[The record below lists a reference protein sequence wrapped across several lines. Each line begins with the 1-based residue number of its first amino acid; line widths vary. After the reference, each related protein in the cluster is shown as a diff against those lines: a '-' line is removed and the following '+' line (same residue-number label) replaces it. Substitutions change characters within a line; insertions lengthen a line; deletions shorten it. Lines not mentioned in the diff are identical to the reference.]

1 MARCASAAPWR
12 ASRPRDRAYH
22 ERVREGFRCW
32 RRLEPERFA
41 VIDASGDEGA
51 VAAAIPAP
59 SMRGWRRRDP
69 SRGQPASLRPRGCR
83 AHHAPRLGKSGRLP
97 PAWLLRGPPGVGKA
111 TLAYRFARR
120 LLAGADHERAA
131 TDPGHAIFR
140 MVVNRA
146 HPDLRILKREIN
158 PKTGKLRRDI
168 AVEQVRD
175 TEIAL
180 HETAARD
187 GWKVPDRRSGRRAQ
201 PERRQRA
208 PQAAGGAAAEHG
220 HAAGVPTTGRA
231 APHHPFALH
240 AARPGTVAHG
250 RPDRRRWRVLAPELP
265 AERRAVLAELAE
277 GSPGRAL
284 ELEAVDRPGRY
295 TALLPKL
302 AQARTS
308 MAAGS
313 ISPADLA
320 KGGDGRGF
328 RSAADLLATTV
339 RRIATHKAGRVPQLE
354 LFPGEQALLDGLAA
368 GLGLDRWVAV
378 WDKLSAF
385 SVQVDRLNL
394 DPVQA
399 LLQVVAAI
407 GGSAPEPELSLV

>member
-1 MARCASAAPWR
+1 VIPPEANPHLYGHEAAERTMIR
-12 ASRPRDRAYH
+12 AWES
-22 ERVREGFRCW
+22 
-32 RRLEPERFA
+32 
-41 VIDASGDEGA
+41 S
-51 VAAAIPAP
+51 
-59 SMRGWRRRDP
+59 
-69 SRGQPASLRPRGCR
+69 
-83 AHHAPRLGKSGRLP
+83 RLP

-131 TDPGHAIFR
+131 NEPGHAIFR

-146 HPDLRILKREIN
+146 HPDLRILKRELN

-187 GWKVPDRRSGRRAQ
+187 GWKVLIVDLADELNPN
-201 PERRQRA
+201 
-208 PQAAGGAAAEHG
+208 GAN
-220 HAAGVPTTGRA
+220 
-231 APHHPFALH
+231 ALLKLLEESPPSTVMLLVCQ
-240 AARPGTVAHG
+240 RPGVLPRTILSRCMQLALTPLPTIELLAALV
-250 RPDRRRWRVLAPELP
+250 VLAPELP
-265 AERRAVLAELAE
+265 ADRRAVLAELAE

-284 ELEAVDRPGRY
+284 ELEVVDRPGRY

-308 MAAGS
+308 VATRLDLAT
-313 ISPADLA
+313 DLA

-339 RRIATHKAGRVPQLE
+339 RRIATYKAGRVPQLE
-354 LFPGEQALLDGLAA
+354 LFPGEQALLEELAA

-407 GGSAPEPELSLV
+407 GGSVPEPELSLV